1 MVSVSLR
8 NPGIT
13 RVDFAGRSIKDIQPF
28 NMSSIQTS
36 SVSFADL
43 WGCKCVSAN
52 FQIVVTSLL
61 TWTPTRRS
69 HNTIEY
75 TSAVIHDVT
84 DVNHNFCYIQFP
96 VFTHALHRRPEFT
109 LEVGPLTNRRQGEI
123 HAYVSASFPFVSF
136 NI

>member
-1 MVSVSLR
+1 MVSVSQR

-13 RVDFAGRSIKDIQPF
+13 RVDFAGLLRRPVELQVRQRK
-28 NMSSIQTS
+28 
-36 SVSFADL
+36 
-43 WGCKCVSAN
+43 

-84 DVNHNFCYIQFP
+84 DVNTSSMVLFP
-96 VFTHALHRRPEFT
+96 LIIISVTF
-109 LEVGPLTNRRQGEI
+109 
-123 HAYVSASFPFVSF
+123 SFPFLLMHS
-136 NI
+136 IEGLSSH

>member
-13 RVDFAGRSIKDIQPF
+13 RVDFAGLLRRPVELQVRQRK
-28 NMSSIQTS
+28 
-36 SVSFADL
+36 
-43 WGCKCVSAN
+43 

-84 DVNHNFCYIQFP
+84 DVNTSSMVLFP
-96 VFTHALHRRPEFT
+96 LIIISVTF
-109 LEVGPLTNRRQGEI
+109 
-123 HAYVSASFPFVSF
+123 SFPFLLMHS
-136 NI
+136 IEGLSSH

>member
-28 NMSSIQTS
+28 NMSCIQRS

-61 TWTPTRRS
+61 IWTPTRRS

-84 DVNHNFCYIQFP
+84 DVNTTSMVLFP
-96 VFTHALHRRPEFT
+96 FIIISVTF
-109 LEVGPLTNRRQGEI
+109 
-123 HAYVSASFPFVSF
+123 SFPFLLMHS
-136 NI
+136 IEGLSSH

>member
-1 MVSVSLR
+1 MVSVSQR

-13 RVDFAGRSIKDIQPF
+13 RVDFAGLLRRPVELQVRQRK
-28 NMSSIQTS
+28 
-36 SVSFADL
+36 
-43 WGCKCVSAN
+43 

-84 DVNHNFCYIQFP
+84 DVNTTSMVLFP
-96 VFTHALHRRPEFT
+96 LIIISVTF
-109 LEVGPLTNRRQGEI
+109 
-123 HAYVSASFPFVSF
+123 SFPFLLMHS
-136 NI
+136 IEGLSSH

>member
-1 MVSVSLR
+1 MGLQVR
-8 NPGIT
+8 Q
-13 RVDFAGRSIKDIQPF
+13 RK
-28 NMSSIQTS
+28 
-36 SVSFADL
+36 
-43 WGCKCVSAN
+43 

-84 DVNHNFCYIQFP
+84 DVNTIDGFISLNHNFCYIQFP
-96 VFTHALHRRPEFT
+96 VFTHALDRRPEFT
-109 LEVGPLTNRRQGEI
+109 LEVGPLSNRRQGEI